1 MTEQQ
6 IVYQLLQKYE
16 LRAKKKFGQNFL
28 VSEDILQA
36 IVSKSYITPNTVV
49 IEIGPGLGSLTK
61 RLARVAK
68 HVIAYEIDADMIAI
82 LQEELL
88 QCSNVTLNHQDILKA
103 NIKEDVKQWVLEGYE
118 IVVVAN
124 LPYYITSP
132 IITTLLAE
140 KETIK
145 HVTIMMQKEV
155 GLRLAAKPKTKDYG
169 FLSVMTQVFA
179 NIIKVIDVNRTCF
192 YPSPNVDSVV
202 LQLSL
207 YQPPKYHITDESQFK
222 EFIQGI
228 FAQKRKTILNNL
240 LNYSNK
246 PKEELIHLLEQNGL
260 TTNTRAEELTI
271 DQMIALSSSI
281 HK

>member
-82 LQEELL
+82 LKEELL

-145 HVTIMMQKEV
+145 RVTIMMQKEV

>member
-82 LQEELL
+82 LKEELL

-169 FLSVMTQVFA
+169 YLSVMTQAYA
-179 NIIKVIDVNRTCF
+179 NIIKIIDVNRTCF

-246 PKEELIHLLEQNGL
+246 PKDELIHLLEQNGL

>member
-6 IVYQLLQKYE
+6 TVYQLLQKYE

-36 IVSKSYITPNTVV
+36 IVTQSNITKHTVV
-49 IEIGPGLGSLTK
+49 IEIGPGLGNLTK
-61 RLARVAK
+61 RLASVAK
-68 HVIAYEIDADMIAI
+68 HVIAYEIDSDMIAI
-82 LQEELL
+82 LKEELTPFL
-88 QCSNVTLNHQDILKA
+88 NVTLKHQDILKA
-103 NIKEDVKQWVLEGYE
+103 NIKNDVERWVLEGYE

-132 IITTLLAE
+132 IITALLAE

-145 HVTIMMQKEV
+145 RITIMMQKEV

-169 FLSVMTQVFA
+169 FLSVMVQTYA
-179 NIIKVIDVNRTCF
+179 NISKIIDVNRTCF

-207 YQPPKYHITDESQFK
+207 YQPPKYSINDESQFR

-228 FAQKRKTILNNL
+228 FAQKRKTVLNNL

-246 PKEELIHLLEQNGL
+246 PKEELIQIIEKCGLL
-260 TTNTRAEELTI
+260 TNTRAEELTI
-271 DQMIALSSSI
+271 DQMIALSSLI
-281 HK
+281 HS

>member
-82 LQEELL
+82 LKEELL

-169 FLSVMTQVFA
+169 FLSVMTQVYA